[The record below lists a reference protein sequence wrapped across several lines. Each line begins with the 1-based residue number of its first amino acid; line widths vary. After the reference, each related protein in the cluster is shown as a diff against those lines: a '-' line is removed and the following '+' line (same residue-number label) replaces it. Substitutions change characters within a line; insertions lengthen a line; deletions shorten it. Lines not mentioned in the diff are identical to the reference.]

1 MHKNAPAGPIR
12 LPLLLLGAGGHS
24 KVVAEIAL
32 QDTAFELVGLID
44 RFAVGTM
51 LNGVKVVGN
60 DDSLA
65 SFFKDGIRHVHVAI
79 GNNSARA
86 GLAEMALGLNFCLA
100 TLVSPAATVSRSAHV
115 GHGVVIM
122 GGAVLNAEASI
133 GDLTIIN
140 TGTNIDHDCKIGRAV
155 HIAPGCTLAGNV
167 TIGDRSFVGAG
178 ATIIPGV
185 TLGHD
190 VIVGA
195 GACVI
200 RDIPSGQKVVG
211 VPARVKHPHD
221 S

>member
-1 MHKNAPAGPIR
+1 MHRNAPAGPIR

-24 KVVAEIAL
+24 KVVAEIAI
-32 QDTAFELVGLID
+32 QDRGFELVGLID
-44 RFAVGTM
+44 RHAIGTI

-60 DDSLA
+60 DNSLA

-79 GNNSARA
+79 GNNAARA
-86 GLAEMALGLNFCLA
+86 GLAEMALSLNFCLA
-100 TLVSPAATVSRSAHV
+100 TLVSPAATVSPSVHL
-115 GHGVVIM
+115 GQGVVIM

-133 GDLTIIN
+133 GELTIVN
-140 TGTNIDHDCKIGRAV
+140 TGSNIDHDCQIGRAV

-167 TIGDRSFVGAG
+167 TVGDRTFVGAG

-200 RDIPSGQKVVG
+200 KDVPSGQKVVG
-211 VPARVKHPHD
+211 VPARVKHPA
-221 S
+221 